1 MNEFKESLKH
11 NNTKDFT
18 EFDAK
23 ITHAVI
29 EAINSVSAND
39 KDEQVRKLEMILN
52 MNRFISNYDS
62 SLEILKES
70 EKKEKRKEKKGMN
83 KYR

>member
-1 MNEFKESLKH
+1 
-11 NNTKDFT
+11 
-18 EFDAK
+18 
-23 ITHAVI
+23 
-29 EAINSVSAND
+29 
-39 KDEQVRKLEMILN
+39 